1 MRLFKITSPNWKGE
15 VELVYNEAGKLVR
28 MSFEGCEIE
37 RHEAVVE
44 KFKLV
49 VPVKV
54 DLLEAAFASTS
65 AVVVEAG
72 FSVSFD
78 MFWDKYNLKLN
89 RIRCEKLWDK
99 LSKTDQVKAFYRIDA
114 YDKYLKGKD
123 WLSKLNPDSYLR
135 DKRWNDEYK

>member
-44 KFKLV
+44 KFKMV
-49 VPVKV
+49 VPVRV
-54 DLLEAAFASTS
+54 DTLEASFASTS

-99 LSKTDQVKAFYRIDA
+99 MSKTDQVKAFYGVDA
-114 YDKYLKGKD
+114 YDKFLKVEK
-123 WLSKLNPDSYLR
+123 WLSKANPDTYLR
-135 DKRWNDEYK
+135 DKRWTDEYK